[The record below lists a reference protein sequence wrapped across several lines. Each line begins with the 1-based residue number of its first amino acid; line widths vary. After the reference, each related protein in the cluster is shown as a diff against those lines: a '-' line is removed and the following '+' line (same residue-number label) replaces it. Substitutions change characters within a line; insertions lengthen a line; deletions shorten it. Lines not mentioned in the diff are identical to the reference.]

1 MIQGIVRTQPT
12 CPAPRKREALALDP
26 VLPAGGR
33 VWTLRPP
40 GPEPVGGTRRSR
52 GRLGRPERPGG
63 FARCH
68 RVPRSEAGPAVRAP
82 RAPAARDPAGRSRW
96 PGRRRPA
103 EPGAARYL
111 VSLQVL
117 LSPRTLTWLPSS
129 SLLLP
134 LGSAHGDFLQDI
146 LARSAV
152 CKTEGVCSTEVGN
165 LPGNV
170 RKNRYKDVLPYDQ
183 TNDLSLL
190 QEEGHGDY
198 INGNFIR
205 GTDGS
210 QVYIA
215 TQGPLSH
222 SMLDF
227 WRLVWEF
234 GVKVILKACR
244 EMENGRKKCEH
255 FWAQE
260 WEPLQ
265 IGLFC
270 IILTR
275 ETRLNTDIVLRT
287 LQVTFQKN
295 CPSVYQ
301 LQYMSWPDRGVPSNP
316 EHVLTMVEEAYRLQ
330 GSGPSPLCV
339 HCSVGCGTG
348 VLCTVDYVRQLLLTQ
363 MIPPNFSLFNV
374 VLEMRNQ
381 RPAAVQTEE
390 QYRFLYHTVAQMFSA
405 LQNTN
410 PLYQNFKEHCAPVYE
425 DALSFQT
432 SLALTTTPRPV
443 GEAFHFLP
451 ALRARGSISEPGPPG
466 LAMAD
471 TYAVVQKRG
480 APAGPGA
487 GARGAGAGA
496 DEAPLYSQVRPRARR
511 PPAHAEDARGL
522 LPGGGESRRT
532 RLAGVGKALAAP
544 RSPGPQRCPAG
555 PRLWGCCR
563 TARRSGPLPRWEV
576 PRPGRESLA
585 TPAGPGLARRRHP
598 PRPPPLPPP
607 GPGSAEDGA
616 PSVCQGS
623 VGLSRS
629 VGAGVVV
636 LPTVPADQSPAGPD
650 AYEDVVDGPQ
660 TGGLG
665 FNLRIG
671 RPKGPRDP
679 PADWSQV

>member
-1 MIQGIVRTQPT
+1 MFSVFRHGEVF
-12 CPAPRKREALALDP
+12 
-26 VLPAGGR
+26 
-33 VWTLRPP
+33 
-40 GPEPVGGTRRSR
+40 R
-52 GRLGRPERPGG
+52 GEI
-63 FARCH
+63 
-68 RVPRSEAGPAVRAP
+68 S
-82 RAPAARDPAGRSRW
+82 
-96 PGRRRPA
+96 
-103 EPGAARYL
+103 
-111 VSLQVL
+111 
-117 LSPRTLTWLPSS
+117 
-129 SLLLP
+129 
-134 LGSAHGDFLQDI
+134 DI
-146 LARSAV
+146 LARSAAW
-152 CKTEGVCSTEVGN
+152 KTEGVCSTESGN

-170 RKNRYKDVLPYDQ
+170 RKNRYKDQ
-183 TNDLSLL
+183 MI

-198 INGNFIR
+198 INGNFIW
-205 GTDGS
+205 
-210 QVYIA
+210 V
-215 TQGPLSH
+215 
-222 SMLDF
+222 
-227 WRLVWEF
+227 RL
-234 GVKVILKACR
+234 GVREGLILASYNIL
-244 EMENGRKKCEH
+244 ENGPSIFFGKNLKSVSI

-260 WEPLQ
+260 REPLQ

-270 IILTR
+270 ITLTR
-275 ETRLNTDIVLRT
+275 ETWLNTDIVLRT
-287 LQVTFQKN
+287 LQVTFQKK

-316 EHVLTMVEEAYRLQ
+316 EHVLTMVEEARRLQ

-339 HCSVGCGTG
+339 HCRLKKWVLWESD

-410 PLYQNFKEHCAPVYE
+410 PLYQNFKEHCGPVYE

-432 SLALTTTPRPV
+432 SLALTTTARPV
-443 GEAFHFLP
+443 GEHLGA
-451 ALRARGSISEPGPPG
+451 RAPG

-487 GARGAGAGA
+487 GAGAGARGAGAE
-496 DEAPLYSQVRPRARR
+496 EAPLYSQVGPRARR

-522 LPGGGESRRT
+522 LPGG
-532 RLAGVGKALAAP
+532 A
-544 RSPGPQRCPAG
+544 
-555 PRLWGCCR
+555 
-563 TARRSGPLPRWEV
+563 
-576 PRPGRESLA
+576 
-585 TPAGPGLARRRHP
+585 
-598 PRPPPLPPP
+598 
-607 GPGSAEDGA
+607 
-616 PSVCQGS
+616 
-623 VGLSRS
+623 
-629 VGAGVVV
+629 
-636 LPTVPADQSPAGPD
+636 PADQSPAGPD